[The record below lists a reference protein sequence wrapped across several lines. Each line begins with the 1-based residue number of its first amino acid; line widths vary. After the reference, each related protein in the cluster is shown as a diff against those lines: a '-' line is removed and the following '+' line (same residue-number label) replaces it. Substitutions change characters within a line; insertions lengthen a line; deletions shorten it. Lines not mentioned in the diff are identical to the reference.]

1 MTLDEKVEEI
11 QKVLES
17 RLMSSEIINIHN
29 SICVKNGDSDNMIWD
44 MVDFNEMLN
53 NYEPIEIVNMLD
65 SDFNTSAPYFFFDGY
80 GHVHSMWTYWDED
93 CPIDTNEM
101 AWEIVRQFNDFGY
114 QDIADILNKEETDD

>member
-1 MTLDEKVEEI
+1 MTQDEKVEEI

-17 RLMSSEIINIHN
+17 RLMSSEIIDIHN
-29 SICVKNGDSDNMIWD
+29 SICVKNGDSDNMIWNMD
-44 MVDFNEMLN
+44 DFNEMLN
-53 NYEPIEIVNMLD
+53 DYEPIEIANMID

-80 GHVHSMWTYWDED
+80 GHIHSMWMYWDED